1 MKTEADIR
9 VPPSWYQVLP
19 RTTSNYQKLG
29 EKHGVISTLEFPE
42 DPTLLT
48 FDFRFQVQNQENKF
62 LLF

>member
-1 MKTEADIR
+1 MKTETDIR

-19 RTTSNYQKLG
+19 RTTSNYQTLE
-29 EKHGVISTLEFPE
+29 EKHRVISTLEFPK